1 MSACGARGGAEDRPD
16 VGEHA
21 AGVPGWEGP
30 YQRRGAVE
38 LDAALAG
45 GLGPGELAG
54 VPFDEGFGFRRDV
67 AQSSIVVCLTPK
79 SEPVAVISTV
89 ADGRRLA
96 CWCSFRTQ
104 RGKLR
109 GRYIHSLVFITEVVK
124 NKQADRRGQIV
135 LFARTVD
142 LSDQFRQRHLLG
154 MRDFFQ
160 VSPERIFKADAGL
173 VPINDDGPFNHRG
186 FHRVPTPVPVT
197 VIWQIRNRQE

>member
-1 MSACGARGGAEDRPD
+1 MPHSN
-16 VGEHA
+16 
-21 AGVPGWEGP
+21 
-30 YQRRGAVE
+30 
-38 LDAALAG
+38 
-45 GLGPGELAG
+45 
-54 VPFDEGFGFRRDV
+54 RDV
-67 AQSSIVVCLTPK
+67 RFSPDSGHLRPRSKCPLSANIAQSSIVVCLTPT

-89 ADGRRLA
+89 ADRRRLA
-96 CWCSFRTQ
+96 CWCSFRAQ

-186 FHRVPTPVPVT
+186 FHRAPHSPLYLSMAHSELRGVAPVSV
-197 VIWQIRNRQE
+197 VSRRCFFIA